1 MHNYGSSELTLKFMP
16 IVITY
21 EDEIEVSFQ
30 DFVIDFGLIELD
42 SQDSVERVLY
52 SWINQKKNQ
61 KAREGDLI

>member
-1 MHNYGSSELTLKFMP
+1 MTPKCMR